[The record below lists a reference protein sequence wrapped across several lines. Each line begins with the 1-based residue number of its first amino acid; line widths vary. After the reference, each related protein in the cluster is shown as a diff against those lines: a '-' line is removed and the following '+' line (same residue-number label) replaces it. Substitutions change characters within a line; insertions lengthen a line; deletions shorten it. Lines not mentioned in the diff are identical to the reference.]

1 VIMETFKVIRSK
13 RKSVSLEIA
22 PGAALIVRAP
32 FFMDDAAVDKFV
44 IQKRHWIVKKQKQVL
59 QRNQTTPE
67 KAFKEGEEFLYLGKQ
82 YVLSLRERLIPA
94 LFFENGFLLARDYCY
109 RARDLFI
116 QWYTRRARLY
126 IPGRVAYFCSRG
138 GVRCAGISIRN
149 TGSRWGSCGRNG
161 KLNFSCRLMM
171 APPEIIDYVVA
182 HEVAHLEVMDH
193 SKNFWKKVRG
203 IFPGYGEC
211 RRWLRENGHRLVI

>member
-1 VIMETFKVIRSK
+1 METFRLIRSK
-13 RKSVSLEIA
+13 RKSISLEIA
-22 PGAALIVRAP
+22 PDAELIVRAP
-32 FFMDDAAVDKFV
+32 FFVDDAAVGKV
-44 IQKRHWIVKKQKQVL
+44 VVQKRDWILRKQRQVL
-59 QRNQTTPE
+59 QRDPAVPARE
-67 KAFKEGEEFLYLGKQ
+67 FKDGEEFFYLGRQ
-82 YVLSLRERLIPA
+82 YALSLREKLIPS

-116 QWYTRRARLY
+116 QWYTRQARLY
-126 IPGRVAYFCSRG
+126 IPGRVGVFCSRG
-138 GVRCAGISIRN
+138 NVRCAGVSIRN

-182 HEVAHLEVMDH
+182 HEVAHLAVMNH
-193 SKNFWKKVRG
+193 SKNFWRKVRD
-203 IFPGYGEC
+203 IFPAYGEC